1 MFLLHSNGS
10 LSTTDKVFW
19 NAARNLLQ
27 TIMIILKFLNF
38 SSVYYVRKNII
49 TKKKDNFVTISFITK
64 AKLDIYEIFKIYFG
78 MLTFIFT
85 ELTLRM
91 K

>member
-1 MFLLHSNGS
+1 
-10 LSTTDKVFW
+10 
-19 NAARNLLQ
+19 
-27 TIMIILKFLNF
+27 MIILKFLNF

-64 AKLDIYEIFKIYFG
+64 VKLDIYEIFKIYFG
-78 MLTFIFT
+78 MLTFIFI